1 MRRALV
7 PLLALL
13 ALLGFAAVGTG
24 IGLRTLWLP
33 EDTASATAD
42 LSEAGPAA
50 VTAPGVMELRPGPVT
65 VTAHGRGEGA
75 VHIARI
81 REQDA
86 LAWFEGSQHATITGL
101 ADENTLATTL
111 TEGEAT
117 VPDPAGLV
125 LWLDGA
131 QGRGAAS
138 YTWNT
143 TSGRY
148 LLAVAGDG
156 TDAPSS
162 LTLTWPREVSTP
174 AAVPL
179 VVAGTTAFM
188 LAAAAA
194 AALYLRAGRPAGDR
208 AVQQPNVR
216 SHSRQQHD
224 LVQKQPSA

>member
-13 ALLGFAAVGTG
+13 AILGLAAVGTG
-24 IGLRTLWLP
+24 IGLGTIWLP
-33 EDTASATAD
+33 ENTVSATAD
-42 LSEAGPAA
+42 LSQAGPVA

-65 VTAHGRGEGA
+65 VIARGQGEGV
-75 VHIARI
+75 VHVARI

-86 LAWFEGSQHATITGL
+86 LAWLRGSQHATITGL

-117 VPDPAGLV
+117 VPDPAGSV
-125 LWLDGA
+125 LWTDGA
-131 QGRGAAS
+131 QGRGEAS
-138 YTWNT
+138 YTWNS

-156 TDAPSS
+156 SDAPTS
-162 LTLTWPREVSTP
+162 LTMTWPREVSTP

-179 VVAGTTAFM
+179 VVAGTITFM

-194 AALYLRAGRPAGDR
+194 AVLYLRAGRPAGDR
-208 AVQQPNVR
+208 VAEPQTGR
-216 SHSRQQHD
+216 SHSQQHD
-224 LVQKQPSA
+224 LLQKEPSA